1 MKHLFLGIALLLAAA
16 AAAQTQPRETRPVMR
31 MGDPDLY
38 LELKPRTAPPV
49 DPAPVAQP
57 PRKFDIDHLERTP
70 RTAPP
75 ARPAPVAQPP
85 RKFDID
91 KPSADE
97 KGLQSEYLLHL
108 AALEAC
114 SPDVY
119 VEELEYMYM
128 HKGETPLTVAQ
139 LEYLIRTRR
148 SREHASEK

>member
-38 LELKPRTAPPV
+38 LELKPRTAPP
-49 DPAPVAQP
+49 
-57 PRKFDIDHLERTP
+57 
-70 RTAPP
+70 

-97 KGLQSEYLLHL
+97 KGLQSEYLLQL
-108 AALEAC
+108 AAPEAC